1 MLAEDAV
8 FAYWTVAF
16 VGQFA
21 VVAHTEF
28 DAVPLRAADMGA
40 KRAVALLEPRNHPLV
55 EIGFA
60 PGERLQVGERLDFS
74 EGEDVVKR

>member
-1 MLAEDAV
+1 
-8 FAYWTVAF
+8 
-16 VGQFA
+16 
-21 VVAHTEF
+21 
-28 DAVPLRAADMGA
+28 MGA